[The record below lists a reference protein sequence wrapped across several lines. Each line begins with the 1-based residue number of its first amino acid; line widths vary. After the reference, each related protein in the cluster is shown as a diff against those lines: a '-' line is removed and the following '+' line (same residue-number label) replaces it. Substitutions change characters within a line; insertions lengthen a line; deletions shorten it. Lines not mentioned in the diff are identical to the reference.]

1 MVGDVKGSR
10 KSHGEPKIIGM
21 LEKQIRVYDRK
32 IAGLKVQIDGLVE
45 MRGYL
50 VSQVEAY
57 RK

>member
-1 MVGDVKGSR
+1 
-10 KSHGEPKIIGM
+10 M